1 VVAVAPENGLVRFGV
16 FELDT
21 KAGQL
26 SKNGIRV
33 RLSQQP
39 LQVLSVL
46 VERPGEVVSRKD
58 LHKLLWSSD
67 VFVDFDHGLN
77 KSIQKLRDA
86 LGDSPESPRYIET
99 IPRTGYRFIAPVTEA
114 SRNRPSAQGEVP
126 VRIPELPVKPS
137 LWRDPKRGWRWL
149 TLGVCTAMVALAG
162 TWLAVLRYTAA
173 EPIHSLAVLPLD
185 NLSGDPA
192 QEYFA
197 DGISDELITMLA
209 KDSTLRIV
217 SRTSVMQYKGARRPL
232 PEIARALGVDGI
244 LEGSISR
251 TGSQVHLTL
260 QLIRAATDTHL
271 WAESYDRSGN
281 DVAAL
286 PGEAARDVA
295 TRLHSVV
302 ASPSPARTVS
312 PEAHDAYLRGW
323 YFLGKREADK
333 SATYFQRAISIDPSW
348 SQAYSGLAEA
358 VQTEGVLGV
367 MPQTDAVVKT
377 ETAARRAIELDP
389 QNGQAYSTLGL
400 TQGIFEWN
408 WADAEEN
415 LKRGAALS
423 PSNSNAVFEYAN
435 YLVAVNRPEEA
446 VRQMRRALELD
457 PQSFMMNRLFGAIL
471 YLARHYD
478 EALAHLQLAA
488 EMEPGKPKQILFWRS
503 RVYEKMGMRDK
514 AVDYDILSLGTYDA
528 ARSKKLRSIYER
540 DGWNAYWKARLKMM
554 LAHEND
560 FCAPYDIAVNYV
572 RLGEPGLAVPR
583 VKVAVDQ
590 KCWEVSWL
598 MADPMMDGIRSDPR
612 YNDLLRS
619 MSLPH

>member
-1 VVAVAPENGLVRFGV
+1 MAVAPENGLVRFGV
-16 FELDT
+16 FELDA

-26 SKNGIRV
+26 TKNGIRV
-33 RLSQQP
+33 RLSHQP

-58 LHKLLWSSD
+58 LHKLLWPSD
-67 VFVDFDHGLN
+67 TFVDFDHGLN

-99 IPRTGYRFIAPVTEA
+99 VPRTGYRFIAPVTEA
-114 SRNRPSAQGEVP
+114 SRNRPSAQAEVLMS
-126 VRIPELPVKPS
+126 IPEPTANPLVGRDLKP
-137 LWRDPKRGWRWL
+137 KWRWL
-149 TLGVCTAMVALAG
+149 ALGICAAIVALAG
-162 TWLAVLRYTAA
+162 TWLALLRYSTA
-173 EPIHSLAVLPLD
+173 ESIHSLAVLPLE

-197 DGISDELITMLA
+197 DGMSDELITMLA
-209 KDSTLRIV
+209 KDSALRVV

-232 PEIARALGVDGI
+232 REIARALGVDGI

-251 TGSQVHLTL
+251 KGSQVHLTL
-260 QLIRAATDTHL
+260 QLIRADTDSHL

-281 DVAAL
+281 DVATL

-295 TRLHSVV
+295 IRLQSAV
-302 ASPSPARTVS
+302 ASTSPARAVD

-358 VQTEGVLGV
+358 VQTEGVLGMV
-367 MPQTDAVVKT
+367 PQTDAVAKT
-377 ETAARRAIELDP
+377 EAAARRAIELDP

-400 TQGIFEWN
+400 TQGVFEWD
-408 WADAEEN
+408 WTDAEEN
-415 LKRGAALS
+415 LKRGIALS

-435 YLVAVNRPEEA
+435 YLVAMNRPEEA
-446 VRQMRRALELD
+446 VRQMRRVLELD
-457 PQSFMMNRLFGAIL
+457 PQSFMMNRLFGEVL

-478 EALAHLQLAA
+478 EALTHLQLAA
-488 EMEPGKPKQILFWRS
+488 EMEPGKPAQILFWRS

-514 AVDYDILSLGTYDA
+514 AVDYDILSLSKDGA
-528 ARSKKLRSIYER
+528 APTKKLRPIYER

-554 LAHEND
+554 MAHEND

-572 RLGEPGLAVPR
+572 RLGEPDLAVPR
-583 VKVAVDQ
+583 IQAAVDQ

-612 YNDLLRS
+612 YSDLLSS
-619 MSLPH
+619 MNLPH

>member
-1 VVAVAPENGLVRFGV
+1 MAVAPENGRVRFGV

-67 VFVDFDHGLN
+67 IFVDFDHGLN

-114 SRNRPSAQGEVP
+114 SRNRPSAQAEVP
-126 VRIPELPVKPS
+126 VRIPEPTANPSVGGDLKP
-137 LWRDPKRGWRWL
+137 KWRWL
-149 TLGVCTAMVALAG
+149 ALGICAAIVALAG
-162 TWLAVLRYTAA
+162 TWLVVLRHSAA

-185 NLSGDPA
+185 NLSGDPG

-197 DGISDELITMLA
+197 DGMSDELITMLA

-251 TGSQVHLTL
+251 RDGQVHLTL
-260 QLIRAATDTHL
+260 QLIRADTDAHL

-281 DVAAL
+281 EVAEL

-295 TRLHSVV
+295 TRLHSAVV
-302 ASPSPARTVS
+302 SPIPTRAVS

-358 VQTEGVLGV
+358 FQTEGVLGM

-377 ETAARRAIELDP
+377 EAAARRAIELDP

-408 WADAEEN
+408 WADAEKN
-415 LKRGAALS
+415 LKRGTALS

-435 YLVAVNRPEEA
+435 YLVAMNRPEEA
-446 VRQMRRALELD
+446 VWQMRRVLELD
-457 PQSFMMNRLFGAIL
+457 PQSFMMNRLFGETL

-478 EALAHLQLAA
+478 EALTHLQQAE
-488 EMEPGKPKQILFWRS
+488 EMEPGKPTQILFWMS
-503 RVYEKMGMRDK
+503 RIYEKKGMRDN
-514 AVDYDILSLGTYDA
+514 AVDSDILSLGAYDA
-528 ARSKKLRSIYER
+528 ARTKKLRSIYER
-540 DGWNAYWKARLKMM
+540 DGWSAYWEARMNTM

-572 RLGEPGLAVPR
+572 RLGKPDLAFPR
-583 VKVAVDQ
+583 IKTAIDQ
-590 KCWEVSWL
+590 KCWQVSWL
-598 MADPMMDGIRSDPR
+598 MADPMMDSIRNDPR

-619 MSLPH
+619 MNLPH

>member
-1 VVAVAPENGLVRFGV
+1 MAWFGSAFLSSIQGPGNLLRTESASDSRSSPCRFC
-16 FELDT
+16 LCLWS
-21 KAGQL
+21 A
-26 SKNGIRV
+26 RV
-33 RLSQQP
+33 RSFPAKTCTGFSGPQN
-39 LQVLSVL
+39 
-46 VERPGEVVSRKD
+46 
-58 LHKLLWSSD
+58 

-77 KSIQKLRDA
+77 KSIQKLRNA

-114 SRNRPSAQGEVP
+114 PKNPPLANADATVS
-126 VRIPELPVKPS
+126 IPELTANPS
-137 LWRDPKRGWRWL
+137 VGRDPKRRWRWL
-149 TLGVCTAMVALAG
+149 ALGSCAAMVALG
-162 TWLAVLRYTAA
+162 SWFAVLHYRAE

-197 DGISDELITMLA
+197 DGITDELITMLA

-232 PEIARALGVDGI
+232 HEIARALGVDGI

-251 TGSQVHLTL
+251 PGSQVHLTL
-260 QLIRAATDTHL
+260 QLIRAETDAHL

-286 PGEAARDVA
+286 AGEAARDVA
-295 TRLHSVV
+295 THLHSAV
-302 ASPSPARTVS
+302 ASTSPARAVS
-312 PEAHDAYLRGW
+312 PEAHDAFLRGW

-333 SATYFQRAISIDPSW
+333 SAIYFQRAISIDPSW

-358 VQTEGVLGV
+358 FQTEGVLGT
-367 MPQTDAVVKT
+367 MPQADAVPKT
-377 ETAARRAIELDP
+377 EAAARRAIELDP

-415 LKRGAALS
+415 LKRGIALS

-435 YLVAVNRPEEA
+435 YLVAMNRPQDA
-446 VRQMRRALELD
+446 VQQMRRVLELD
-457 PQSFMMNRLFGAIL
+457 PQSFMMNRLFGEVL

-478 EALAHLQLAA
+478 EALTRLQQAE
-488 EMEPGKPKQILFWRS
+488 EMEPGKPTQILFWRS
-503 RVYEKMGMRDK
+503 RIYEKKGMRDQ
-514 AVDYDILSLGTYDA
+514 AVDSEILSLGTYGA
-528 ARSKKLRSIYER
+528 ASAKKLRSIYER
-540 DGWNAYWKARLKMM
+540 DGWSAYWEARMKTM

-572 RLGEPGLAVPR
+572 RLGKPDLAFPR
-583 VKVAVDQ
+583 IKTAIDQ

-598 MADPMMDGIRSDPR
+598 MADPMMDGLRSDTR
-612 YNDLLRS
+612 YNDLLK
-619 MSLPH
+619 MMNLPH

>member
-1 VVAVAPENGLVRFGV
+1 MTGASKNGLVRFGV

-39 LQVLSVL
+39 LQVLAVL

-114 SRNRPSAQGEVP
+114 PKNRPPAEAEAP
-126 VRIPELPVKPS
+126 VRIPGLTANPS
-137 LWRDPKRGWRWL
+137 ASRNPHRKWRWL
-149 TLGVCTAMVALAG
+149 GLGSCAAIVALAG
-162 TWLAVLRYTAA
+162 FAVLRHRAV
-173 EPIHSLAVLPLD
+173 EPIHSLAVIPLD

-197 DGISDELITMLA
+197 DGITDELITMLA
-209 KDSTLRIV
+209 KDSTLRII

-232 PEIARALGVDGI
+232 PEIARALDVDGI

-260 QLIRAATDTHL
+260 QLIRADTDAHL
-271 WAESYDRSGN
+271 WAESYDRTGN

-286 PGEAARDVA
+286 PEEAARDVA
-295 TRLHSVV
+295 TRLHSTV
-302 ASPSPARTVS
+302 ASSSPVRAVS

-358 VQTEGVLGV
+358 FQTEGVVGL
-367 MPQTDAVVKT
+367 MLQSDAVVKT
-377 ETAARRAIELDP
+377 EAAARRAIELDP

-400 TQGIFEWN
+400 TQGVFEWN
-408 WADAEEN
+408 WADSEKN
-415 LKRGAALS
+415 LKRGIALS
-423 PSNSNAVFEYAN
+423 PGNSNAEFEYAN
-435 YLVAVNRPEEA
+435 YLVAMNRPEEA
-446 VRQMRRALELD
+446 VRQMRRVIELD
-457 PQSFMMNRLFGAIL
+457 PQSFMINRLFGEVL

-478 EALAHLQLAA
+478 EALTHLQQAE
-488 EMEPGKPKQILFWRS
+488 EMEPGKPTQIQFWMS
-503 RVYEKMGMRDK
+503 RTYEKKGMRDK
-514 AVDYDILSLGTYDA
+514 AVDSDLLNLAAYDA
-528 ARSKKLRSIYER
+528 TGAKKLRLVYER
-540 DGWNAYWKARLKMM
+540 GGWTAYWQARMKTM

-572 RLGEPGLAVPR
+572 RLGKPDLALPR
-583 VKVAVDQ
+583 IKAAIDQ

-598 MADPMMDGIRSDPR
+598 MADPMMDNIRNDPR

-619 MSLPH
+619 MNLPH

>member
-1 VVAVAPENGLVRFGV
+1 MADAPENGLFRFGV

-21 KAGQL
+21 KARQL

-46 VERPGEVVSRKD
+46 VERPGQVVSRKD
-58 LHKLLWSSD
+58 LHKLLWPSD
-67 VFVDFDHGLN
+67 IFVDFDHGLN

-99 IPRTGYRFIAPVTEA
+99 IPRMGYRFIAPVTEA
-114 SRNRPSAQGEVP
+114 PKDRPSAEAEVR
-126 VRIPELPVKPS
+126 VIPELTANPS
-137 LWRDPKRGWRWL
+137 VRRDPKRKWRWFA
-149 TLGVCTAMVALAG
+149 LGSCAAIVALAG
-162 TWLAVLRYTAA
+162 WLAVLRHSGAK
-173 EPIHSLAVLPLD
+173 PIHSLAVLPLD

-197 DGISDELITMLA
+197 DGMSDELITMLA
-209 KDSTLRIV
+209 KDSRLRIV
-217 SRTSVMQYKGARRPL
+217 SRTSVMQYKGVRRPL

-251 TGSQVHLTL
+251 TGGQVHLTL
-260 QLIRAATDTHL
+260 QLIQADTDAHL

-281 DVAAL
+281 EVAAL

-295 TRLHSVV
+295 TRLNSAV
-302 ASPSPARTVS
+302 ASSSPARAVS

-323 YFLGKREADK
+323 YFLGKRDADK
-333 SATYFQRAISIDPSW
+333 SVTYFQRAISIDPSW

-358 VQTEGVLGV
+358 VQTEGVLGM

-377 ETAARRAIELDP
+377 EAAARRAIELDP

-400 TQGIFEWN
+400 TQGVFEWD
-408 WADAEEN
+408 WKDAEKN

-435 YLVAVNRPEEA
+435 YFLAMNRPEEA
-446 VRQMRRALELD
+446 VLHMRRVLELD
-457 PQSFMMNRLFGAIL
+457 PQSFMLNRLFGETL

-478 EALAHLQLAA
+478 EALTHLQQA
-488 EMEPGKPKQILFWRS
+488 EEMQPGKPTQILFWMS
-503 RVYEKMGMRDK
+503 RVYEKKGMRDQ
-514 AVDYDILSLGTYDA
+514 AVDSDILQVATYDTA
-528 ARSKKLRSIYER
+528 SAKTLRSIYAR
-540 DGWNAYWKARLKMM
+540 HGWSAYWEARMKIM

-572 RLGEPGLAVPR
+572 RLGKPDPAFPR
-583 VKVAVDQ
+583 LKAAVDQ
-590 KCWEVSWL
+590 KCWEVSWV

-612 YNDLLRS
+612 YNDLLKS
-619 MSLPH
+619 MNLPH

>member
-1 VVAVAPENGLVRFGV
+1 MAVAPENGLVRFGV

-26 SKNGIRV
+26 TKNGIRV
-33 RLSQQP
+33 RLSHQP
-39 LQVLSVL
+39 VQVLSLL

-67 VFVDFDHGLN
+67 TFVDFDHGLN

-114 SRNRPSAQGEVP
+114 SRNRPSAQAEVP
-126 VRIPELPVKPS
+126 VRIPEPTANPSAGGDLKP
-137 LWRDPKRGWRWL
+137 KWRWL
-149 TLGVCTAMVALAG
+149 ALGICAAIVALAG
-162 TWLAVLRYTAA
+162 TWLVVLRHSAA
-173 EPIHSLAVLPLD
+173 APIHSLAVLPLD
-185 NLSGDPA
+185 NLSGDPG

-197 DGISDELITMLA
+197 DGMSDELITMLA

-251 TGSQVHLTL
+251 TGGQVHLTL
-260 QLIRAATDTHL
+260 QLIRADTDAHL

-281 DVAAL
+281 EVAEL

-295 TRLHSVV
+295 TRLHSAVV
-302 ASPSPARTVS
+302 SPIPTRAVS

-333 SATYFQRAISIDPSW
+333 SATYFQQAISIDPSW

-358 VQTEGVLGV
+358 FQTEGVLGV

-377 ETAARRAIELDP
+377 EAAARRAIELDP

-408 WADAEEN
+408 WADAEKN
-415 LKRGAALS
+415 LKRGTALS

-435 YLVAVNRPEEA
+435 YLVAMNRPEDA
-446 VRQMRRALELD
+446 VWQMRRVLELD
-457 PQSFMMNRLFGAIL
+457 PQSFMMNRLFGETL

-478 EALAHLQLAA
+478 EALTHLQQAE
-488 EMEPGKPKQILFWRS
+488 EMEPGKPTQVLFWMS
-503 RVYEKMGMRDK
+503 RIYEKKGMRDN
-514 AVDYDILSLGTYDA
+514 AVDSDILSLRAYNDA
-528 ARSKKLRSIYER
+528 RTKKLRSIYER
-540 DGWNAYWKARLKMM
+540 DGWSAYWEARMNTM

-560 FCAPYDIAVNYV
+560 FCASYDIAVNYV
-572 RLGEPGLAVPR
+572 RLGKPDLAFPR
-583 VKVAVDQ
+583 IKAAIDQ

-598 MADPMMDGIRSDPR
+598 MADPMMDSIRNDPR
-612 YNDLLRS
+612 YNDILRS
-619 MSLPH
+619 MNLPH

>member
-1 VVAVAPENGLVRFGV
+1 VAVAPENRRVRFGV

-39 LQVLSVL
+39 LQVLSML
-46 VERPGEVVSRKD
+46 VERPGEVVYRKD
-58 LHKLLWSSD
+58 LHNILWSSD

-99 IPRTGYRFIAPVTEA
+99 IPRTGYRFIAPVTETK
-114 SRNRPSAQGEVP
+114 NRPLLQSEVR
-126 VRIPELPVKPS
+126 VSPELTVNPSSSRDRKPN
-137 LWRDPKRGWRWL
+137 WRWFA
-149 TLGVCTAMVALAG
+149 LGSCVAIVVLAG
-162 TWLAVLRYTAA
+162 WLALLRYKAA
-173 EPIHSLAVLPLD
+173 EPIHSLAVLPLE
-185 NLSGDPA
+185 NLSGDPT

-197 DGISDELITMLA
+197 DGMSDELITMLA
-209 KDSTLRIV
+209 KNSTLRVV
-217 SRTSVMQYKGARRPL
+217 SRTSVMRYKGARRPL

-251 TGSQVHLTL
+251 TGRQVHLTL
-260 QLIRAATDTHL
+260 QLIQADTDTHL
-271 WAESYDRSGN
+271 WAESYDRTGN

-295 TRLHSVV
+295 TRLQSTV
-302 ASPSPARTVS
+302 ASSSRARAVS
-312 PEAHDAYLRGW
+312 PEAHDAFLRGW

-333 SATYFQRAISIDPSW
+333 SAAYFQRAIAIDPSW

-358 VQTEGVLGV
+358 FQTEGVLGI

-377 ETAARRAIELDP
+377 EAAARRAIELDSY
-389 QNGQAYSTLGL
+389 NGQAYSTLGI
-400 TQGIFEWN
+400 TQGVFEWN

-415 LKRGAALS
+415 LKRGTALS
-423 PSNSNAVFEYAN
+423 PSNANAVFEYAN

-446 VRQMRRALELD
+446 VRQMRRVLELD
-457 PQSFMMNRLFGAIL
+457 PQSFMMNRLFGETL

-478 EALAHLQLAA
+478 EALTHLQQAE
-488 EMEPGKPKQILFWRS
+488 EMEPGKATQILFWRS
-503 RVYEKMGMRDK
+503 RIYEKKGMRDK
-514 AVDYDILSLGTYDA
+514 AVDSDILSLGTYDA
-528 ARSKKLRSIYER
+528 ARTKKLRSIYER
-540 DGWNAYWKARLKMM
+540 DGWNAYWKARMKMM

-572 RLGEPGLAVPR
+572 RLGEPDLAVPR
-583 VKVAVDQ
+583 IKMAVDQ

-598 MADPMMDGIRSDPR
+598 MADPMMDSIRNEPR

-619 MSLPH
+619 MNLPH

>member
-26 SKNGIRV
+26 TKNGIRV
-33 RLSQQP
+33 RLSHQP
-39 LQVLSVL
+39 VQVLSLL

-67 VFVDFDHGLN
+67 TFVDFDHGLN

-114 SRNRPSAQGEVP
+114 SRNRPSAQAAVP
-126 VRIPELPVKPS
+126 VRIPEPTANPSVGGDLKP
-137 LWRDPKRGWRWL
+137 KWRWL
-149 TLGVCTAMVALAG
+149 ALGICAAIVALAG
-162 TWLAVLRYTAA
+162 TWLVVLRHSAA
-173 EPIHSLAVLPLD
+173 APIHSLAVLPLD
-185 NLSGDPA
+185 NLSGDPG

-197 DGISDELITMLA
+197 DGMSDELITMLA

-251 TGSQVHLTL
+251 TGGQVHLTL
-260 QLIRAATDTHL
+260 QLIRADTDAHL

-281 DVAAL
+281 EVAEL

-295 TRLHSVV
+295 TRLHSAVV
-302 ASPSPARTVS
+302 SPIPTRAVS

-333 SATYFQRAISIDPSW
+333 SATYFQQAISIDPSW

-358 VQTEGVLGV
+358 FQTEGVLGV

-377 ETAARRAIELDP
+377 EAAARRAIELDP

-408 WADAEEN
+408 WADAEKN
-415 LKRGAALS
+415 LKRGTALS

-435 YLVAVNRPEEA
+435 YLVAMNRPEDA
-446 VRQMRRALELD
+446 VWQMRRVLELD
-457 PQSFMMNRLFGAIL
+457 PQSFMMNRLFGETL

-478 EALAHLQLAA
+478 EALTHLQQAE
-488 EMEPGKPKQILFWRS
+488 EMEPGKPTQVLFWMS
-503 RVYEKMGMRDK
+503 RIYEKKGMRDN
-514 AVDYDILSLGTYDA
+514 AVDSDILSLRAYNDA
-528 ARSKKLRSIYER
+528 RTKKLRSIYER
-540 DGWNAYWKARLKMM
+540 DGWSAYWEARMNTM

-560 FCAPYDIAVNYV
+560 FCASYDIAVNYV
-572 RLGEPGLAVPR
+572 RLGKPDLAFPR
-583 VKVAVDQ
+583 IKAAIDQ

-598 MADPMMDGIRSDPR
+598 MADPMMDSIRNDPR
-612 YNDLLRS
+612 YNDILRS
-619 MSLPH
+619 MNLPH

>member
-1 VVAVAPENGLVRFGV
+1 VVAVTPANSLVRFGV
-16 FELDT
+16 FEFDR

-26 SKNGIRV
+26 SRNGV
-33 RLSQQP
+33 RLKLSQQP
-39 LQVLSVL
+39 LQVLCVL
-46 VERPGEVVSRKD
+46 LERPGEVVSRKE
-58 LHKLLWSSD
+58 LQKLLWSSD

-77 KSIQKLRDA
+77 KSVQKLREA

-99 IPRTGYRFIAPVTEA
+99 IPRTGYRFIAPVTETTP
-114 SRNRPSAQGEVP
+114 RPPAQAEVP
-126 VRIPELPVKPS
+126 KSPELTANPSVGRARKP
-137 LWRDPKRGWRWL
+137 KWRWFA
-149 TLGVCTAMVALAG
+149 LGGCAAIVALAG
-162 TWLAVLRYTAA
+162 WLAVLRYKAA
-173 EPIHSLAVLPLD
+173 EPIRSLAVLPLD

-197 DGISDELITMLA
+197 DGMSDELITMLA

-251 TGSQVHLTL
+251 TGRQVHLTL
-260 QLIRAATDTHL
+260 QLIRADTDAHL

-281 DVAAL
+281 EVAGL

-295 TRLHSVV
+295 TCLHSAL
-302 ASPSPARTVS
+302 ASPNPSHAVS

-333 SATYFQRAISIDPSW
+333 SATYFQRAISIDPAW

-358 VQTEGVLGV
+358 FQTEGVLGE

-377 ETAARRAIELDP
+377 EAAARRAIELDH

-415 LKRGAALS
+415 LKRGTALS

-446 VRQMRRALELD
+446 VRQMRRVIELD
-457 PQSFMMNRLFGAIL
+457 PQSFMMNRLFGSIP

-478 EALAHLQLAA
+478 EALAHLQQAE
-488 EMEPGKPKQILFWRS
+488 EMEPGKPTQILFWRS
-503 RVYEKMGMRDK
+503 RIYEKKGMRDK
-514 AVDYDILSLGTYDA
+514 AVDSDILSLGTHDA
-528 ARSKKLRSIYER
+528 ASAKKLRSIYER
-540 DGWNAYWKARLKMM
+540 DGWSAYWEGRMKMM

-572 RLGEPGLAVPR
+572 RLGKPDLAFPR
-583 VKVAVDQ
+583 IKAAIDQ

-598 MADPMMDGIRSDPR
+598 MADPMMDSLRIDPR
-612 YNDLLRS
+612 YTDLLRR
-619 MSLPH
+619 MNLPH

>member
-1 VVAVAPENGLVRFGV
+1 VVAVAPENGRVRFGV

-39 LQVLSVL
+39 LQVLSML
-46 VERPGEVVSRKD
+46 VERPGEVVYRKD
-58 LHKLLWSSD
+58 LHNILWSSD

-99 IPRTGYRFIAPVTEA
+99 IPRTGYRFIAPVTETK
-114 SRNRPSAQGEVP
+114 NRPLLQSEVRVSP
-126 VRIPELPVKPS
+126 DLTVNPSSSRDRKPN
-137 LWRDPKRGWRWL
+137 WRWFA
-149 TLGVCTAMVALAG
+149 LGSCVAIVVLAG
-162 TWLAVLRYTAA
+162 WLALLRYKAA
-173 EPIHSLAVLPLD
+173 EPIHSLAVLPLE
-185 NLSGDPA
+185 NLSGDPT

-197 DGISDELITMLA
+197 DGMSDELITMLA
-209 KDSTLRIV
+209 KNSTLRVV
-217 SRTSVMQYKGARRPL
+217 SRTSVMRYKGARRPL

-251 TGSQVHLTL
+251 TGRQVHLTL
-260 QLIRAATDTHL
+260 QLIQADTDTHL
-271 WAESYDRSGN
+271 WAESYDRTGN

-295 TRLHSVV
+295 TRLQSTV
-302 ASPSPARTVS
+302 ASSSRARAVS
-312 PEAHDAYLRGW
+312 PEAHDAFLRGW

-333 SATYFQRAISIDPSW
+333 SAAYFQRAISIDPSW

-358 VQTEGVLGV
+358 FQTEGVLGI

-377 ETAARRAIELDP
+377 EAAARRAIELDSY
-389 QNGQAYSTLGL
+389 NGQAYSTLGI
-400 TQGIFEWN
+400 TQGVFEWN

-415 LKRGAALS
+415 LKRGTALS
-423 PSNSNAVFEYAN
+423 PSNANAVFEYAN

-446 VRQMRRALELD
+446 VRQMRRVLELD
-457 PQSFMMNRLFGAIL
+457 PQSFMMNRLFGETL

-478 EALAHLQLAA
+478 EALTHLQQAE
-488 EMEPGKPKQILFWRS
+488 EMEPGKATQILFWRS
-503 RVYEKMGMRDK
+503 RIYEKQGMRDK
-514 AVDYDILSLGTYDA
+514 AVDSDILSLGTYDP
-528 ARSKKLRSIYER
+528 ARTKKLRSIYER
-540 DGWNAYWKARLKMM
+540 DGWNAYWKARMKMM

-572 RLGEPGLAVPR
+572 RLGEPDLAVPR
-583 VKVAVDQ
+583 IKLAVDQ

-598 MADPMMDGIRSDPR
+598 MADPMMDSIRNEPR

-619 MSLPH
+619 MNLPH

>member
-1 VVAVAPENGLVRFGV
+1 MAVAPENRRVRFGV

-39 LQVLSVL
+39 LQVLSML
-46 VERPGEVVSRKD
+46 VERPGEVVYRKD
-58 LHKLLWSSD
+58 LHNILWSSD

-99 IPRTGYRFIAPVTEA
+99 IPRTGYRFIAPVTETK
-114 SRNRPSAQGEVP
+114 NRPLLQSEVR
-126 VRIPELPVKPS
+126 VSPELTVNPSSSRDRKPN
-137 LWRDPKRGWRWL
+137 WRWFA
-149 TLGVCTAMVALAG
+149 LGSCVAIVVLAG
-162 TWLAVLRYTAA
+162 WLALLRYKAA
-173 EPIHSLAVLPLD
+173 EPIHSLAVLPLE
-185 NLSGDPA
+185 NLSGDPT

-197 DGISDELITMLA
+197 DGMSDELITMLA
-209 KDSTLRIV
+209 KNSTLRVV
-217 SRTSVMQYKGARRPL
+217 SRTSVMRYKGARRPL

-251 TGSQVHLTL
+251 TGRQVHLTL
-260 QLIRAATDTHL
+260 QLIQADTDTHL
-271 WAESYDRSGN
+271 WAESYDRTGN

-295 TRLHSVV
+295 TRLQSTV
-302 ASPSPARTVS
+302 ASSSRARAVS
-312 PEAHDAYLRGW
+312 PEAHDAFLRGW

-333 SATYFQRAISIDPSW
+333 SAAYFQRAIAIDPSW

-358 VQTEGVLGV
+358 FQTEGVLGI

-377 ETAARRAIELDP
+377 EAAARRAIELDSY
-389 QNGQAYSTLGL
+389 NGQAYSTLGI
-400 TQGIFEWN
+400 TQGVFEWN

-415 LKRGAALS
+415 LKRGTALS
-423 PSNSNAVFEYAN
+423 PSNANAVFEYAN

-446 VRQMRRALELD
+446 VRQMRRVLELD
-457 PQSFMMNRLFGAIL
+457 PQSFMMNRLFGETL

-478 EALAHLQLAA
+478 EALTHLQQAE
-488 EMEPGKPKQILFWRS
+488 EMEPGKATQILFWRS
-503 RVYEKMGMRDK
+503 RIYEKKGMRDK
-514 AVDYDILSLGTYDA
+514 AVDSDILSLGTYDA
-528 ARSKKLRSIYER
+528 ARTKKLRSIYER
-540 DGWNAYWKARLKMM
+540 DGWNAYWKARMKMM

-572 RLGEPGLAVPR
+572 RLGEPDLAVPR
-583 VKVAVDQ
+583 IKMAVDQ

-598 MADPMMDGIRSDPR
+598 MADPMMDSIRNEPR

-619 MSLPH
+619 MNLPH

>member
-26 SKNGIRV
+26 TKNGIRV
-33 RLSQQP
+33 RLSHQP
-39 LQVLSVL
+39 EQVLSLL

-67 VFVDFDHGLN
+67 TFVDFDHGLN
-77 KSIQKLRDA
+77 KSIQKLRYA

-114 SRNRPSAQGEVP
+114 SRNRPSAQAEVP
-126 VRIPELPVKPS
+126 VRIPEPTADPSVGGDLKP
-137 LWRDPKRGWRWL
+137 KWRWL
-149 TLGVCTAMVALAG
+149 ALGICAAIVALAG
-162 TWLAVLRYTAA
+162 TWLVVLRHSAA

-185 NLSGDPA
+185 NLSGDPG

-197 DGISDELITMLA
+197 DGMSDELITMLA

-251 TGSQVHLTL
+251 RDGQVHLTL
-260 QLIRAATDTHL
+260 QLIRADTDAHL

-281 DVAAL
+281 EVAEL

-295 TRLHSVV
+295 TRLHSAV
-302 ASPSPARTVS
+302 ASPIPARAVS

-358 VQTEGVLGV
+358 FQTEGVLGM

-377 ETAARRAIELDP
+377 EAAARRAIELDP

-408 WADAEEN
+408 WADAEKN
-415 LKRGAALS
+415 LKRGTALS

-435 YLVAVNRPEEA
+435 YLVAMNRPEDA
-446 VRQMRRALELD
+446 VWQMRRVLELD
-457 PQSFMMNRLFGAIL
+457 PQSFMMNRLFGETL

-478 EALAHLQLAA
+478 EALTHLQQAE
-488 EMEPGKPKQILFWRS
+488 EMEPGKPTQILFWMS
-503 RVYEKMGMRDK
+503 RIYEKKGMRDN
-514 AVDYDILSLGTYDA
+514 AVDSDILSLGAYDA
-528 ARSKKLRSIYER
+528 ARTKKLRSIYER
-540 DGWNAYWKARLKMM
+540 DGWSAYWEARMNTM

-572 RLGEPGLAVPR
+572 RLGKPDLAFPR
-583 VKVAVDQ
+583 IKTAIDQ
-590 KCWEVSWL
+590 KCWQVSWL
-598 MADPMMDGIRSDPR
+598 MADPMMDSIRNDPR

-619 MSLPH
+619 MNLPH

>member
-1 VVAVAPENGLVRFGV
+1 VVAVAPENGRVWFGV
-16 FELDT
+16 FEFDT

-39 LQVLSVL
+39 LQVLSLL
-46 VERPGEVVSRKD
+46 VERPGEVVYRKD
-58 LHKLLWSSD
+58 LHKTLWSSD

-99 IPRTGYRFIAPVTEA
+99 IPRTGYRFIAPVMKA
-114 SRNRPSAQGEVP
+114 SRNRPLAQTEVP
-126 VRIPELPVKPS
+126 VRIPEPTANPS
-137 LWRDPKRGWRWL
+137 VRRDRKTKWRWL
-149 TLGVCTAMVALAG
+149 ALGICAAIVGLAG

-173 EPIHSLAVLPLD
+173 KPIRSLAVLPLD

-197 DGISDELITMLA
+197 DGITDELITMLA
-209 KDSTLRIV
+209 KDSTLRVV

-251 TGSQVHLTL
+251 TGNQVHLTL
-260 QLIRAATDTHL
+260 QLIRADTDAHL
-271 WAESYDRSGN
+271 WAESYDRSGTE
-281 DVAAL
+281 VAAL
-286 PGEAARDVA
+286 PGEAARNVA
-295 TRLHSVV
+295 TRLYSTV
-302 ASPSPARTVS
+302 ASSSPARAES

-358 VQTEGVLGV
+358 VQTEGVLG
-367 MPQTDAVVKT
+367 MIPQTDAVVKT
-377 ETAARRAIELDP
+377 EAAARRAIELDP

-400 TQGIFEWN
+400 TQGVFEWN
-408 WADAEEN
+408 WADAEKN

-423 PSNSNAVFEYAN
+423 PNNSNAVFEYAN
-435 YLVAVNRPEEA
+435 YFLAMNRPEEA
-446 VRQMRRALELD
+446 VQHMRRVLELD
-457 PQSFMMNRLFGAIL
+457 PQSFMLNRLFGETL

-478 EALAHLQLAA
+478 EALTHLQQAE
-488 EMEPGKPKQILFWRS
+488 EMEPGKPTQILFWMS
-503 RVYEKMGMRDK
+503 RVYEKKGMRDQ
-514 AVDYDILSLGTYDA
+514 AVDSDILQVEMYDA
-528 ARSKKLRSIYER
+528 ARTKLRSIYER
-540 DGWNAYWKARLKMM
+540 DGWSAYWEARMKTM

-572 RLGEPGLAVPR
+572 RLGKPDLAFPR
-583 VKVAVDQ
+583 IKAAIAQ
-590 KCWEVSWL
+590 KCWEVGWL
-598 MADPMMDGIRSDPR
+598 MADPMMDSIRNDPR

-619 MSLPH
+619 MNLPH

>member
-1 VVAVAPENGLVRFGV
+1 M
-16 FELDT
+16 
-21 KAGQL
+21 
-26 SKNGIRV
+26 
-33 RLSQQP
+33 
-39 LQVLSVL
+39 
-46 VERPGEVVSRKD
+46 
-58 LHKLLWSSD
+58 
-67 VFVDFDHGLN
+67 
-77 KSIQKLRDA
+77 LRH
-86 LGDSPESPRYIET
+86 S
-99 IPRTGYRFIAPVTEA
+99 
-114 SRNRPSAQGEVP
+114 
-126 VRIPELPVKPS
+126 
-137 LWRDPKRGWRWL
+137 
-149 TLGVCTAMVALAG
+149 
-162 TWLAVLRYTAA
+162 AA

-185 NLSGDPA
+185 NLSGDPG

-197 DGISDELITMLA
+197 DGMSDELITMLA

-251 TGSQVHLTL
+251 RDGQVHLTL
-260 QLIRAATDTHL
+260 QLIRADTDAHL

-281 DVAAL
+281 EVAEL

-295 TRLHSVV
+295 TRLHSAV
-302 ASPSPARTVS
+302 ASPIPTRAVS

-358 VQTEGVLGV
+358 FQTEGVLGV

-377 ETAARRAIELDP
+377 EAAARRAIELDP

-408 WADAEEN
+408 WADAGKN
-415 LKRGAALS
+415 LKRGTALS

-435 YLVAVNRPEEA
+435 YLVAMNRPEDA
-446 VRQMRRALELD
+446 VWQMRRVLELD
-457 PQSFMMNRLFGAIL
+457 PQSFMMNRLFGETL

-478 EALAHLQLAA
+478 EALTHLQQAE
-488 EMEPGKPKQILFWRS
+488 EMEPGKPTQILFWMS
-503 RVYEKMGMRDK
+503 RIYEKKGMRDN
-514 AVDYDILSLGTYDA
+514 AVDSDILSVRAYDA
-528 ARSKKLRSIYER
+528 ARTKKLRSIYER
-540 DGWNAYWKARLKMM
+540 DGWSAYWEARMNTM
-554 LAHEND
+554 LAHESD

-572 RLGEPGLAVPR
+572 RLGKPDLAFPR
-583 VKVAVDQ
+583 IKAAIDQ

-598 MADPMMDGIRSDPR
+598 MADPMMDSIRNDPR

-619 MSLPH
+619 MNLPH

>member
-1 VVAVAPENGLVRFGV
+1 MTVAPEDGQIRFGI

-26 SKNGIRV
+26 TRNGIRV
-33 RLSQQP
+33 RLSHQP

-67 VFVDFDHGLN
+67 TFVDFDHGLN

-114 SRNRPSAQGEVP
+114 SRNRPPAQTEVP
-126 VRIPELPVKPS
+126 VRIPEPTANPLVGRHLKPK
-137 LWRDPKRGWRWL
+137 WKWL
-149 TLGVCTAMVALAG
+149 AFGICAAMVALVG
-162 TWLAVLRYTAA
+162 TWFAVLRYSTA
-173 EPIHSLAVLPLD
+173 ESIHSLAVLPLE
-185 NLSGDPA
+185 NFSGDPA

-197 DGISDELITMLA
+197 DGMSDELITMLA
-209 KDSTLRIV
+209 KNSTLRVV

-232 PEIARALGVDGI
+232 REIARALGVDGI

-260 QLIRAATDTHL
+260 QLIRADTDAHV
-271 WAESYDRSGN
+271 WAESYDRTGN

-295 TRLHSVV
+295 TSLHSTV
-302 ASPSPARTVS
+302 ASSSPLRPVS

-358 VQTEGVLGV
+358 FQTEGVLGM
-367 MPQTDAVVKT
+367 MPQADAVVKT
-377 ETAARRAIELDP
+377 EAAARRAIELDP

-400 TQGIFEWN
+400 TQGVFEWD
-408 WADAEEN
+408 WTDAEKN

-423 PSNSNAVFEYAN
+423 PSNSNAVWEFAN
-435 YLVAVNRPEEA
+435 YSLAMNRPEEA
-446 VRQMRRALELD
+446 VQHMRRVLELD
-457 PQSFMMNRLFGAIL
+457 PQSFMMNRLFGETL

-478 EALAHLQLAA
+478 EALTHLQQAE
-488 EMEPGKPKQILFWRS
+488 EMEPGKPTQILFWMS
-503 RVYEKMGMRDK
+503 RAYERKGMQDQ
-514 AVDYDILSLGTYDA
+514 AVDSDILSLGKDDA
-528 ARSKKLRSIYER
+528 PSAKSLRSIYER
-540 DGWNAYWKARLKMM
+540 DGWSAYWEARMKMM

-572 RLGEPGLAVPR
+572 RLGKPDLAFPR
-583 VKVAVDQ
+583 IKAAVDE
-590 KCWEVSWL
+590 KCWEVGWL
-598 MADPMMDGIRSDPR
+598 MVDPMMDGIRNDPR

-619 MSLPH
+619 MNLPH

>member
-1 VVAVAPENGLVRFGV
+1 MAVAPENGRVQFGV

-33 RLSQQP
+33 RLSHQP

-67 VFVDFDHGLN
+67 TFVDFDHGLN

-99 IPRTGYRFIAPVTEA
+99 IPRTGYRFIAPVTDG
-114 SRNRPSAQGEVP
+114 SRNRPSAQAEVP
-126 VRIPELPVKPS
+126 VRISEPTANPSVGGDLKP
-137 LWRDPKRGWRWL
+137 KWRWL
-149 TLGVCTAMVALAG
+149 ALGICAAIVALAG
-162 TWLAVLRYTAA
+162 TWLVVLRHSAA
-173 EPIHSLAVLPLD
+173 GPIHSLAVLPLD

-197 DGISDELITMLA
+197 DGMSDELITMLT

-217 SRTSVMQYKGARRPL
+217 SHTSVMQYKGARRPL
-232 PEIARALGVDGI
+232 PEIARALGVEGI

-260 QLIRAATDTHL
+260 QLIRADTDAHL

-286 PGEAARDVA
+286 PGEAALDVA
-295 TRLHSVV
+295 TRLHSAL
-302 ASPSPARTVS
+302 ASPSPASSVS
-312 PEAHDAYLRGW
+312 PKAHDAYLRGW
-323 YFLGKREADK
+323 YFLEKREADK
-333 SATYFQRAISIDPSW
+333 SAGYFQQAISIDPSW
-348 SQAYSGLAEA
+348 SQAYSGFAEA
-358 VQTEGVLGV
+358 IHSEGVLGMMSQV
-367 MPQTDAVVKT
+367 DAVVKT
-377 ETAARRAIELDP
+377 EAAARRAIELDP

-408 WADAEEN
+408 WAEAEQN
-415 LKRGAALS
+415 LKRGVALT
-423 PSNSNAVFEYAN
+423 PSNSHAELEYAN
-435 YLVAVNRPEEA
+435 YLVAVNHPEQA
-446 VRQMRRALELD
+446 VQHMRRALELD
-457 PQSFMMNRLFGAIL
+457 PQSFLMNRHMGTIL
-471 YLARHYD
+471 YIARHYD
-478 EALAHLQLAA
+478 EALTHLQQAA
-488 EMEPGKPKQILFWRS
+488 EMEPGKLDLIQGWRS
-503 RVYEKMGMRDK
+503 RIYEKKGMQDK
-514 AVDYDILSLGTYDA
+514 AVDSDNLNLGTDDPA
-528 ARSKKLRSIYER
+528 SAKKLRSIYER
-540 DGWNAYWKARLKMM
+540 DGWSAYWEARMKTM

-560 FCAPYDIAVNYV
+560 FCAPYYIAVNYV
-572 RLGEPGLAVPR
+572 RLGKPDLAFSR
-583 VKVAVDQ
+583 IKAAIDQ
-590 KCWEVSWL
+590 KCWAVSWL
-598 MADPMMDGIRSDPR
+598 MADPMMDSIRNDPR

-619 MSLPH
+619 MNLPH

>member
-1 VVAVAPENGLVRFGV
+1 VVAVAPENGRVRFGV
-16 FELDT
+16 FELDPR
-21 KAGQL
+21 AGEL

-46 VERPGEVVSRKD
+46 VERAGQVVSRKD
-58 LHKLLWSSD
+58 LHKLLWPSD
-67 VFVDFDHGLN
+67 IFVDFDHGLN

-99 IPRTGYRFIAPVTEA
+99 IPRTGYRFIAPVTETTP
-114 SRNRPSAQGEVP
+114 RRPAQAEVP
-126 VRIPELPVKPS
+126 KSPELTANRSVGRARKP
-137 LWRDPKRGWRWL
+137 KWRWFA
-149 TLGVCTAMVALAG
+149 LGSCAAIVALAV
-162 TWLAVLRYTAA
+162 WLAVLRYKAA
-173 EPIHSLAVLPLD
+173 EPIRSLAVLPLD

-197 DGISDELITMLA
+197 DGMSDELITMLA

-251 TGSQVHLTL
+251 TGGQVHLTL
-260 QLIRAATDTHL
+260 QLIRADTDAHL

-295 TRLHSVV
+295 THLHS
-302 ASPSPARTVS
+302 AAGSPSPARSVS

-348 SQAYSGLAEA
+348 SEASSGLAEA
-358 VQTEGVLGV
+358 FQTEGVLGM

-377 ETAARRAIELDP
+377 EAAARRAIELDP

-408 WADAEEN
+408 WADAEKN
-415 LKRGAALS
+415 LKRGTALS

-446 VRQMRRALELD
+446 VGQMRRALELD

-471 YLARHYD
+471 YMARHYD
-478 EALAHLQLAA
+478 EALTHLQLAA
-488 EMEPGKPKQILFWRS
+488 EMEPGKPTQIVFWRS
-503 RVYEKMGMRDK
+503 RIYEKMGMRGK
-514 AVDYDILSLGTYDA
+514 AVDYDILSLGTHDA
-528 ARSKKLRSIYER
+528 ARTKKLRSIFER
-540 DGWNAYWKARLKMM
+540 DGWNAYWKARMTMM

-572 RLGEPGLAVPR
+572 RLGEPDLAVPR
-583 VKVAVDQ
+583 IKVAVDQ

-598 MADPMMDGIRSDPR
+598 MADPTMDGVRNDPG
-612 YNDLLRS
+612 YNDLLRI
-619 MSLPH
+619 MNLPH

>member
-1 VVAVAPENGLVRFGV
+1 VVAVAPENGLVRFRV

-26 SKNGIRV
+26 TKNGIRV
-33 RLSQQP
+33 RLSHQP

-67 VFVDFDHGLN
+67 TFVDFDHGLN
-77 KSIQKLRDA
+77 KSIQRLRDA

-114 SRNRPSAQGEVP
+114 SRNRPSAQAEVP
-126 VRIPELPVKPS
+126 LRIPEPTANPSVGRDLKP
-137 LWRDPKRGWRWL
+137 KWRWL
-149 TLGVCTAMVALAG
+149 ALGICAAIVALAG
-162 TWLAVLRYTAA
+162 AWIVVLRHSAA

-185 NLSGDPA
+185 NLSGDPG

-197 DGISDELITMLA
+197 DGMSDELITMLA

-232 PEIARALGVDGI
+232 AEIARALGVDGI

-251 TGSQVHLTL
+251 RGGQVHLTL
-260 QLIRAATDTHL
+260 QLIRADTDAHL

-281 DVAAL
+281 EVAEL

-295 TRLHSVV
+295 TRLHSAV
-302 ASPSPARTVS
+302 ASPIPARAVSPA
-312 PEAHDAYLRGW
+312 AHDAYLRGW

-333 SATYFQRAISIDPSW
+333 SATYLQRAISIDPSW

-358 VQTEGVLGV
+358 FQTEGVLGV

-377 ETAARRAIELDP
+377 EAAARRAIELDP

-408 WADAEEN
+408 WVDAEQN
-415 LKRGAALS
+415 LKRGTSLS

-446 VRQMRRALELD
+446 VRKMRRVLELD
-457 PQSFMMNRLFGAIL
+457 PQSFMMNRLFGAVL
-471 YLARHYD
+471 YMARHYD
-478 EALAHLQLAA
+478 EALTHLQLAA
-488 EMEPGKPKQILFWRS
+488 EMEPGKPTQILFWRS
-503 RVYEKMGMRDK
+503 RIYEKKGMRDQ
-514 AVDYDILSLGTYDA
+514 AADSDILLLATYDPA
-528 ARSKKLRSIYER
+528 SAKKLRSIYER
-540 DGWNAYWKARLKMM
+540 DCWNAYWEARMKMM

-572 RLGEPGLAVPR
+572 RLGKPDLAVPR
-583 VKVAVDQ
+583 IKAAVDQ

-598 MADPMMDGIRSDPR
+598 MADPMMDRIRNDPR

-619 MSLPH
+619 MNLPH

>member
-1 VVAVAPENGLVRFGV
+1 VVAVAPENGRVRFGV

-67 VFVDFDHGLN
+67 IFVDFDHGLN

-99 IPRTGYRFIAPVTEA
+99 IPRTGYRFIAPVTETK
-114 SRNRPSAQGEVP
+114 NRPSPQAEVP
-126 VRIPELPVKPS
+126 VSPELTANPSVWRHFKP
-137 LWRDPKRGWRWL
+137 KWRWL
-149 TLGVCTAMVALAG
+149 ALGSCLAIVALAG
-162 TWLAVLRYTAA
+162 WLAVLRYKAG
-173 EPIHSLAVLPLD
+173 EPIRSLAVLPLD

-197 DGISDELITMLA
+197 DGMSDELITMLA

-251 TGSQVHLTL
+251 TGRQVHLTL
-260 QLIRAATDTHL
+260 QLIRADTDAHL
-271 WAESYDRSGN
+271 WAESYDRTGN

-295 TRLHSVV
+295 TRLHSTV
-302 ASPSPARTVS
+302 ASSSPARAVS

-348 SQAYSGLAEA
+348 SQAYSGLGEA
-358 VQTEGVLGV
+358 LQTEGVLG
-367 MPQTDAVVKT
+367 MMLQSDAVVKT
-377 ETAARRAIELDP
+377 EAAARRAIELDP

-400 TQGIFEWN
+400 TQGVFEWN

-415 LKRGAALS
+415 LKRGTALS

-457 PQSFMMNRLFGAIL
+457 PQSFMMNRLFGSIL

-478 EALAHLQLAA
+478 EALTHLQQAA
-488 EMEPGKPKQILFWRS
+488 EMEPGKPTQILFWRS
-503 RVYEKMGMRDK
+503 RIYEKKGMRDK
-514 AVDYDILSLGTYDA
+514 AVDSDILSLGTYDA
-528 ARSKKLRSIYER
+528 ARTKKLRSIYER
-540 DGWNAYWKARLKMM
+540 DGWSAYWEARMKRM

-572 RLGEPGLAVPR
+572 RLGKPDLAFPR
-583 VKVAVDQ
+583 IRAAIDQ

-598 MADPMMDGIRSDPR
+598 MADPMMDSIRNDPR

-619 MSLPH
+619 MNLPH